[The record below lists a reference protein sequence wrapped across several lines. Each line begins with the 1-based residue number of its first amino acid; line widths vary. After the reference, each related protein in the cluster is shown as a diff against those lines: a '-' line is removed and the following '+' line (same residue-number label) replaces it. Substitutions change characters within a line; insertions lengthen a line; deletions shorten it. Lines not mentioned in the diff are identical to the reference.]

1 MSHTPVLL
9 KEVLDLLDPKPGN
22 FVIDGTVDGGGHA
35 RAILSRISPGGTL
48 LGVDWDARMIANSKI
63 QSSNSKVVLVHGNY
77 ADLPDILR
85 EQKLPKADFVSPKGD
100 SIPPKADFVSPKGD
114 SIPPKAD
121 FVSPKGDSIPPKA
134 DFVSPKADGL
144 LLDLGFSSEQIDAEG
159 RGMSFLRDE
168 PLRMTYSDDQDP
180 VSKILRELS
189 ERDLTKILREYGE
202 ERYAPRIAKA
212 IKESLN
218 KGSVETTGRLAEIIA
233 EAVPR
238 NYERGRIHP
247 ATRTFQ
253 ALRIYANAELENLT
267 KVLQALPGILNM
279 GGRVAILT
287 FHSLEDRI
295 VKHTFRAME
304 KEGVLEVLTK
314 KPVEASESEMQE
326 NPRSRSAKLRAA
338 LIKS

>member
-85 EQKLPKADFVSPKGD
+85 EQKL
-100 SIPPKADFVSPKGD
+100 
-114 SIPPKAD
+114 PKAD